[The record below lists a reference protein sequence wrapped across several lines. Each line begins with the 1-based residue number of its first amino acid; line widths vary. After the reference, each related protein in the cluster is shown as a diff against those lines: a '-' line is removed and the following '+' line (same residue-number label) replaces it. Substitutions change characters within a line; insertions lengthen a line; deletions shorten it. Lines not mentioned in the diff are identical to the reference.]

1 MNFPGVWKN
10 WRRFL
15 HQMRSIIYFCTA
27 GFLLFGCERDRLSPV
42 EIKIDEDAGY
52 TAIGNIALEAV
63 HIVSG
68 GETLFDVANKYN
80 VDPMNLA
87 DINGIRSPYTVRD
100 GQALRLPTE
109 NFPSPA
115 EQTEDEK
122 PKKTEEN
129 PEEKLE
135 KELDKEFAG
144 VMSVKGKPVAA
155 AAAVAAAVAAP
166 ASAAAGVAEPKKKDT
181 VDQEKALST
190 PKKTQT
196 ALGTGLP
203 QKSVK
208 QSETVAIPAP
218 NKMVYPV
225 KGRIIS
231 GFGDVKDG
239 VSNDG
244 INIKAAQGTPVKASE
259 NGEVIYTGNKLEE
272 FGNTVIIKH
281 DNNVITSYAHLND
294 VNIKNGAV
302 VHRGDVIGT
311 VGKTGDVSEP
321 QLHFEVLKNKVPA
334 NPLKYLD

>member
-1 MNFPGVWKN
+1 M
-10 WRRFL
+10 RR
-15 HQMRSIIYFCTA
+15 IIYFCTA
-27 GFLLFGCERDRLSPV
+27 SFLLFGCERDRLSPV
-42 EIKIDEDAGY
+42 EIKIDEDVGY

-87 DINGIRSPYTVRD
+87 KINGIRSPYTVRN

-109 NFPSPA
+109 NFPSSA
-115 EQTEDEK
+115 EQTTDENPKEDE
-122 PKKTEEN
+122 EHSED
-129 PEEKLE
+129 KLE

-144 VMSVKGKPVAA
+144 VMSVKGKPIAD
-155 AAAVAAAVAAP
+155 AAVVSGAATTAV
-166 ASAAAGVAEPKKKDT
+166 EPKKNI
-181 VDQEKALST
+181 DQENSLST

-196 ALGTGLP
+196 ALGTNLP
-203 QKSVK
+203 PKSAK
-208 QSETVAIPAP
+208 QPESVPGHSSI
-218 NKMVYPV
+218 KMVYPV
-225 KGRIIS
+225 RGKVVS
-231 GFGDVKDG
+231 GFGDVRDG

-244 INIKAAQGTPVKASE
+244 INIKAALGTPVKASE
-259 NGEVIYTGNKLEE
+259 NGEIIYTGNKLEE

-294 VNIKNGAV
+294 INVKNGAV

-311 VGKTGDVSEP
+311 VGKTGDVTEP
-321 QLHFEVLKNKVPA
+321 QLHFEVLKNKIPA